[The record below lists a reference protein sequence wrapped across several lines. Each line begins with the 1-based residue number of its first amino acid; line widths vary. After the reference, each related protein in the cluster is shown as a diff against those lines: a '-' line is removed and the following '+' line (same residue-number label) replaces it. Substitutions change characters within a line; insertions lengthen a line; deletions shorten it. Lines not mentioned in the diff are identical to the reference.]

1 MTTTSRFAAK
11 HFAVGLSLV
20 GIAAVLGVGAARFP
34 VDKGYTILGPQIFP
48 WVIAAFVGLVGL
60 LLSVQGATGGF
71 RNLATEETVS
81 GSDAGARRASAA
93 WVSAGLLAV
102 ALLISHVGFV
112 LAAAVLFVCAARGF
126 GSRRPLPDFGIGI
139 ALTLP
144 VYWIFT
150 MGLGVS
156 LPKLFNAWI

>member
-1 MTTTSRFAAK
+1 MTTTSRFEAK
-11 HFAVGLSLV
+11 HFAVGLSLL

-48 WVIAAFVGLVGL
+48 LVIAAFVGLVGL
-60 LLSVQGATGGF
+60 LLSFQGATGGF
-71 RNLATEETVS
+71 RNLETEAAPA
-81 GSDAGARRASAA
+81 GSDAGARLANAA

-126 GSRRPLPDFGIGI
+126 GSRRPLLDIGIGI

-156 LPKLFNAWI
+156 LPKLLNSWI